1 MSYATI
7 NPYTGETVATFPEA
21 TDAEVANALDR
32 ADAAFH
38 EWRKTSFAHRAAVLQ
53 KAADLLRRDA
63 DEHARILTLEMGK
76 LFAEAKAE
84 VELSAKIFEYYVRN
98 AEKLLAPEKLP
109 VLDPEEGEA
118 VLVHEPLG
126 ILLAIEPWNFPYYQI
141 ARILA
146 PQLSAGNVLI
156 LKHASNVPQAA
167 ARFEKLMAEAGL
179 LAGGFTNLYA
189 TRDQINTII
198 NDPRVHGVALTGS
211 EAAGAV
217 VAAEAGKALK
227 KSTMEL
233 GGADAFVVLKDADL
247 DKTIDWAV
255 FGRHWNG
262 GQVCVSSKRMIVVDE
277 VYDKFME
284 GYKKGV
290 AKLVAGDPMDPAT
303 TLAPL
308 SSQKA
313 ADDLK
318 VQIAAAIAHGA
329 KAEEVGPAVPNKGA
343 FVQPTIL
350 TGMDGDN
357 PARLWEFF
365 GPVSMIFR
373 ARDEVDAIRIATT
386 RPSGWRLGLH
396 QGREARFRRRQ
407 PDRYGHGLRQ
417 PPDQGRG
424 GSALRRDQALGLRAR
439 APRPRAEGIRQ
450 PQADRRGEDR
460 RPFLSPSRHRNSTQ
474 AMAGPRNGAG
484 RFMSCARPEC
494 GTGCR
499 LFLNFINK
507 QSLVENS
514 PDLLWPARAALP
526 ALHTGYAFFREGLSQ
541 FRDGGPQK
549 RCRRDPKQAFFP
561 QSRAGEGPPQRRRK
575 THGHGYVCPVSG
587 RDGIAFQGALR
598 QLHQRHL
605 QGAERRALF
614 RQHHAAHRREDLRMR
629 PLGRERRE

>member
-21 TDAEVANALDR
+21 TDAEVASALDR

-189 TRDQINTII
+189 TRDQINMII

-373 ARDEVDAIRIATT
+373 ARDEADAIRIANDTPFGLGGSVFT
-386 RPSGWRLGLH
+386 KDEKRGFEVASQIATGMVFVNHPTKVEADLPFGGIKRSGYGRELLGL
-396 QGREARFRRRQ
+396 
-407 PDRYGHGLRQ
+407 GLKEFVNHKLI
-417 PPDQGRG
+417 DVVKI
-424 GSALRRDQALGLRAR
+424 D
-439 APRPRAEGIRQ
+439 
-450 PQADRRGEDR
+450 
-460 RPFLSPSRHRNSTQ
+460 
-474 AMAGPRNGAG
+474 
-484 RFMSCARPEC
+484 
-494 GTGCR
+494 
-499 LFLNFINK
+499 
-507 QSLVENS
+507 
-514 PDLLWPARAALP
+514 
-526 ALHTGYAFFREGLSQ
+526 
-541 FRDGGPQK
+541 
-549 RCRRDPKQAFFP
+549 
-561 QSRAGEGPPQRRRK
+561 
-575 THGHGYVCPVSG
+575 
-587 RDGIAFQGALR
+587 
-598 QLHQRHL
+598 
-605 QGAERRALF
+605 
-614 RQHHAAHRREDLRMR
+614 AHF
-629 PLGRERRE
+629 